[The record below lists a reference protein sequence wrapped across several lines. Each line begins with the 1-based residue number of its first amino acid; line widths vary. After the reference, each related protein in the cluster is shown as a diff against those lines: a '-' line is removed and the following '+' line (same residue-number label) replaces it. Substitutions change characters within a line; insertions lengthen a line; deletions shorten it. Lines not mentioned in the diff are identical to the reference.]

1 MLLFL
6 SYRSKV
12 VFFFCFPPGK
22 GLLFSGA
29 GSGLINRVAE
39 TTMSSV
45 ESVMT
50 ILDPQMKEFLHTGGD
65 LYVTVASDK
74 EAKLE
79 PIREAF
85 YVRREKKSS

>member
-1 MLLFL
+1 
-6 SYRSKV
+6 
-12 VFFFCFPPGK
+12 
-22 GLLFSGA
+22 
-29 GSGLINRVAE
+29 
-39 TTMSSV
+39 MSSV